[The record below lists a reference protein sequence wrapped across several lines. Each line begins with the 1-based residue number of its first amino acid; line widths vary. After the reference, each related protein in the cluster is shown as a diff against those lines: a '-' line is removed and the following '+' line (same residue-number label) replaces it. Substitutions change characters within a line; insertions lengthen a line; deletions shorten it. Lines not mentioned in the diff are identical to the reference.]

1 MGIWWWSGWWF
12 GTFGLLFHILGM
24 SSSQLTFIF
33 FRGVGIP
40 PTSIS
45 LNMYFKWRTPLNKW
59 VVTHCVDDVFRG
71 CWQSFGCR
79 TPKKMKVGWES
90 RTLRTNFQCNTENH
104 QEGMFPRCK
113 KKPWLLGN
121 PFQTSTETSKIVK
134 FVYRNP
140 LFQPFEVL
148 TPGRKRV
155 AFLDLLTFLSLKCQT
170 QGLKLMCE
178 YIKHQHLHPFSGW
191 VFRWACRHGA
201 PRNAFSPSGV
211 VLDPRTT
218 PRSTTVATVVGWSA
232 TPARRWGVGWSWCQT
247 IHFWR
252 GQISLILKHNEV
264 ICDHT
269 PCCKIHGILN
279 RAAIHRWMWI

>member
-1 MGIWWWSGWWF
+1 MLIGYKPTTMGIWWWSGWWF
-12 GTFGLLFHILGM
+12 GTFGLFFHILGM

-45 LNMYFKWRTPLNKW
+45 LNMYFKWGTTLNKW

-79 TPKKMKVGWES
+79 TQKKES
-90 RTLRTNFQCNTENH
+90 RLRIQNIEN
-104 QEGMFPRCK
+104 QLPMQYWEPPRRDVSKVQK
-113 KKPWLLGN
+113 KTWLLGN

-201 PRNAFSPSGV
+201 PRNAFSPLGV

-232 TPARRWGVGWSWCQT
+232 TPARRWGGGMVMVPNNPFLEGANQ
-247 IHFWR
+247 
-252 GQISLILKHNEV
+252 
-264 ICDHT
+264 
-269 PCCKIHGILN
+269 LN
-279 RAAIHRWMWI
+279 FEA

>member
-1 MGIWWWSGWWF
+1 MGCDPLCWWCF
-12 GTFGLLFHILGM
+12 QGLLAVF
-24 SSSQLTFIF
+24 
-33 FRGVGIP
+33 
-40 PTSIS
+40 
-45 LNMYFKWRTPLNKW
+45 W
-59 VVTHCVDDVFRG
+59 VPN
-71 CWQSFGCR
+71 
-79 TPKKMKVGWES
+79 PKKNES
-90 RTLRTNFQCNTENH
+90 RLRIQNIEN
-104 QEGMFPRCK
+104 QLPMQYWEPPRRDVSK
-113 KKPWLLGN
+113 VQKKPWLLGN

-191 VFRWACRHGA
+191 FFRWACRHGA